1 MNYVTK
7 AGDTW
12 DSIAKTEMGSEYFSD
27 ILLQANFSHAMTA
40 IFSTGITLV
49 IPNVNFTAIEQVNT
63 PPWKRK

>member
-7 AGDTW
+7 TGDTW

-40 IFSTGITLV
+40 IFSAGITLV
-49 IPNVNFTAIEQVNT
+49 IPDVNFTAIEQVNT